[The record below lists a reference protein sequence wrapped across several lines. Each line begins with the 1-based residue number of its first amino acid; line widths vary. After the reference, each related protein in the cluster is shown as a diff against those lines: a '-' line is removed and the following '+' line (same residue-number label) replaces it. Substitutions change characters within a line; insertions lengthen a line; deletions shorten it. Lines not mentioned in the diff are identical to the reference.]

1 MYTTYRLTL
10 LAKLHVQAGEFDAAA
25 AVLEEAHSISE
36 QFHERFWD
44 AEVHRLQGEL
54 RLAQDAH
61 PLEVERCY
69 LRALKIART
78 QQAKLLELRVVMSL
92 AQLWHRQGRP
102 AEARQLLAETYSW
115 VREGLDTGDLRD
127 ARFLLNHVLS
137 T

>member
-1 MYTTYRLTL
+1 MVTLGDKHALPLACYNDRTFQGWVRAQQGDLAGGLASVEQGVSSLRALGHTMYTTYRLTL

-25 AVLEEAHSISE
+25 AVLEEAQSISE

-78 QQAKLLELRVVMSL
+78 QQA
-92 AQLWHRQGRP
+92 
-102 AEARQLLAETYSW
+102 
-115 VREGLDTGDLRD
+115 
-127 ARFLLNHVLS
+127 
-137 T
+137 